1 MRKRTHEEFIKQM
14 KVINNNIEFY
24 LPLHNITIEYDG
36 EHHSQIVRYSN
47 ESIDLAKERF
57 IQRQINDTIKTQYC
71 NKHNIKLIRIPYTE
85 YNEVENILDKF
96 LF

>member
-14 KVINNNIEFY
+14 KVINDNIEI
-24 LPLHNITIEYDG
+24 L
-36 EHHSQIVRYSN
+36 S
-47 ESIDLAKERF
+47 AKERF

-85 YNEVENILDKF
+85 YNEVENILDKI